1 MAKAKREKQQGK
13 PVQPR
18 LPGMPPPEPSGTI
31 RVFPMQ
37 LKVGDKLSDES
48 GEWEVV
54 DRPYDGRRQED
65 RGASAARGEARRDGD
80 ADLGLLRE
88 DHCDAVMNPSGASD
102 TVDPRGA
109 KEK

>member
-1 MAKAKREKQQGK
+1 MAKAKREKKQGK

-18 LPGMPPPEPSGTI
+18 LPGMPPPESPGTI

-54 DRPYDGRRQED
+54 GRPYSTGGGRKTEVRVQRVEKPGVTET
-65 RGASAARGEARRDGD
+65 RTWGSYEKI
-80 ADLGLLRE
+80 
-88 DHCDAVMNPSGASD
+88 
-102 TVDPRGA
+102 TVTRL
-109 KEK
+109 